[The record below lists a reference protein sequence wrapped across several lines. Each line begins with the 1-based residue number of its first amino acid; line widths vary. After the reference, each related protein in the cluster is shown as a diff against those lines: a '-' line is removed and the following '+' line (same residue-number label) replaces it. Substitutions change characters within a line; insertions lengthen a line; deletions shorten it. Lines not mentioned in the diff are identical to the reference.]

1 MKKTALK
8 RGTKGL
14 SRGTTSLRRTGFKRK
29 DINTLLEKKR
39 ASTGQNKPS
48 KTISKGWTPPKW
60 FMAIDTGSH
69 GSNPVQKRL
78 WKLTSDYVRINDFY
92 TFGNKCVSC
101 HRQLE
106 SWRDGDCG
114 HYKTW
119 GASNAYAK
127 YNLENLAIQCKK
139 CNHNGGGDIGYA
151 FGLELKRRHGDD
163 ILERIEIEDQ
173 RHRGAKMENIILVQI
188 AEVLVKS
195 IYDLP
200 EKPDYWEKLIERYEN
215 KD

>member
-1 MKKTALK
+1 MLRKVGLK
-8 RGTKGL
+8 
-14 SRGTTSLRRTGFKRK
+14 RGTTSLRRTGFKRK

-39 ASTGQNKPS
+39 ASKGQNKPS

-60 FMAIDTGSH
+60 FNSIPIGSH

-78 WKLTSDYVRINDFY
+78 WKLTSDYVRIFNFY
-92 TFGNKCVSC
+92 TYGNKCVSC
-101 HRQLE
+101 NERFE
-106 SWRDGDCG
+106 SWKHLQGG

-119 GASNAYAK
+119 GASNSYAK
-127 YNLENLAIQCKK
+127 YNLLNIASQCAK

-151 FGLELKRRHGDD
+151 FGIELKRRHGDD

-200 EKPDYWEKLIERYEN
+200 EKPDYWDKLIERYESQN
-215 KD
+215 